1 MSAGQHLFVLGVCK
15 FIYPYMDN
23 ILRANTLLSLLHAH
37 TGPGAILFIDVANS
51 EVPNN
56 TMIIPGNFS
65 SSEVGKGLSCCSSSD
80 ANLIG
85 QWFFPNGEVVP
96 DNVFG
101 AVFFTQQRIS
111 RVTLFEGGGDFTE
124 DTEGVYT
131 CRIPDDTGVE
141 QILFAG
147 IYQTETYEN
156 SGKYTAP
163 QLVP

>member
-1 MSAGQHLFVLGVCK
+1 MQHSIATSSC
-15 FIYPYMDN
+15 
-23 ILRANTLLSLLHAH
+23 THA
-37 TGPGAILFIDVANS
+37 GPGAILFIDVASS

-65 SSEVGKGLSCCSSSD
+65 SSVATEGLSCCSSRD

-96 DNVFG
+96 DNAFG

-163 QLVP
+163 QPVP